1 MSAELSAPLGYRFP
15 RLAEKNVHGMKW
27 KKFLYKHVCERE
39 ALIICKASN
48 CGDCAD
54 FADCFGPE

>member
-1 MSAELSAPLGYRFP
+1 
-15 RLAEKNVHGMKW
+15 MKW

-54 FADCFGPE
+54 FTDCFGPE

>member
-1 MSAELSAPLGYRFP
+1 
-15 RLAEKNVHGMKW
+15 MKW
-27 KKFLYKHVCERE
+27 RKFLYKQVCERE

-48 CGDCAD
+48 CGD